1 MVTGSK
7 ISEKTTLRYSES
19 FKQKVV
25 EEIES
30 GKMNLSEASKRYNI
44 KGASTIANWIK
55 KMGKNHLLNKI
66 VRIETMEEKDQ
77 LKFQQEQ
84 IRELKE
90 AIVQLELERMRTESY
105 LVLACKSL
113 GTDAETFKKKV
124 TTSPVA
130 KY

>member
-1 MVTGSK
+1 MATGSK

-30 GKMNLSEASKRYNI
+30 GKMNLSEASKRYDI
-44 KGASTIANWIK
+44 KGPSTIAKWIK

-90 AIVQLELERMRTESY
+90 AIVQLELERMMNE
-105 LVLACKSL
+105 K
-113 GTDAETFKKKV
+113 AEEKELI
-124 TTSPVA
+124 
-130 KY
+130 